1 MVGQLARHE
10 VLDRRSGSKLRD
22 WLEFD
27 VREHSGTMTQWTRS
41 ENSPQQDSEYQP
53 NRVVEIDYV
62 LQRHQKDSWDGGVET
77 KIVLEVRVAE
87 AV

>member
-1 MVGQLARHE
+1 
-10 VLDRRSGSKLRD
+10 
-22 WLEFD
+22 
-27 VREHSGTMTQWTRS
+27 MTQWTRS